1 MEPDAMILVF
11 WMLNFKSA
19 VSLSS
24 FTLIKR
30 LFSSSSYFSIR
41 VVSYAYLRLLI
52 FLQAISVLVYE
63 SSDLTFHMMY
73 SAQKLYKQDDNI
85 ILDIDIL
92 NFEPVFCS
100 MSSSNCCFLSCI
112 QVSQDAGKVV
122 RYFHLFKYIP
132 LFVVIHPKVLA

>member
-1 MEPDAMILVF
+1 MGTDAVIFVF
-11 WMLNFKSA
+11 WMFRLKPAF
-19 VSLSS
+19 SLSS
-24 FTLIKR
+24 FTLLKKF
-30 LFSSSSYFSIR
+30 FSSSLLFAIR
-41 VVSYAYLRLLI
+41 VVPSAYLRLLI

-100 MSSSNCCFLSCI
+100 KEQAS
-112 QVSQDAGKVV
+112 
-122 RYFHLFKYIP
+122 FHFMAAVTICSD
-132 LFVVIHPKVLA
+132 FGAQ

>member
-1 MEPDAMILVF
+1 MFRLKPAF
-11 WMLNFKSA
+11 
-19 VSLSS
+19 SLSS
-24 FTLIKR
+24 FTLLKKF
-30 LFSSSSYFSIR
+30 FSSSLLFAIR
-41 VVSYAYLRLLI
+41 VVPSAYLRLLI

-112 QVSQDAGKVV
+112 QVSQETGKVIW
-122 RYFHLFKYIP
+122 YSHLFKNFP
-132 LFVVIHPKVLA
+132 GCCDPHSQRL